1 MSSRE
6 PPPRDPPKR
15 LGRPP
20 DPGKVDAV
28 LETGWAM
35 FLARG
40 YEATS
45 IEAVAAASGV
55 SRVTVY
61 KHFPD
66 KGALFR
72 EAVLR
77 AARRIEKDQSLRE
90 GAAVTGAPLATRLEL
105 FGIGLMN
112 FLVSPTAVAFYG
124 VLSGELRQ
132 HPDIARAFYEI
143 GPLNTL
149 RNLAAILREAG
160 EKGEIVLDVSP
171 ERAGEML
178 IGMWQG
184 FSNYR
189 LALGVG
195 GAGEDAGALE
205 AQVRESVGLFLR
217 ACGRAE
223 V

>member
-1 MSSRE
+1 MER
-6 PPPRDPPKR
+6 PKR

-20 DPGKVDAV
+20 DPGKLDAI

-45 IEAVAAASGV
+45 MEAIATASGV

-66 KGALFR
+66 KAALFR

-77 AARRIEKDQSLRE
+77 ASHRIERDQSLRE
-90 GAAVTGAPLATRLEL
+90 ETTVSSAPLATRLER
-105 FGIGLMN
+105 FGIGLMA

-124 VLSGELRQ
+124 VLSGELRH
-132 HPDIARAFYEI
+132 HPDVARAFYEI
-143 GPLNTL
+143 GPANTL
-149 RNLAAILREAG
+149 RNLAAILQEAAD
-160 EKGEIVLDVSP
+160 KGEIILDLPP

-195 GAGEDAGALE
+195 GPGEEAEALE
-205 AQVRESVGLFLR
+205 AQVREGVDLFLR
-217 ACGRAE
+217 ACSPIQ
-223 V
+223 